1 MKKPMKKR
9 FKDMTKKEKARFIC
23 GKLSLVFTLLAVI
36 LMIFVVCYSSIV
48 TPKTAS
54 ASTFDTASFFQDLE
68 VSAQRNPDFAE
79 FYPFSLTDSY
89 HTLFNGVPE
98 RFVGKV
104 TKGSNEASTSSTY
117 DFKTSTVNYQYTNG
131 TSNKNYYFKGLTLEN
146 PFSRENIPYLYFS
159 PNYSSTITNSGT
171 GADWLLLLDTLA
183 DGSKVFRF
191 IAVYATYG
199 GTSSAR
205 ENSAVWYQTS
215 WTVEDS
221 FVPFVDGTGT
231 DLSWFNVTGK
241 QIATP
246 SSFTSYCSANSYT
259 YDFFDCYE
267 TTSSLYSLVAL
278 FPDKNVVKRDYY
290 GIFRIDTRYRF
301 FDVTYADPDSN
312 YYNSHFAT
320 LKQAFSDR
328 YTANVSFAEKI
339 FDATKSK
346 YNQLYHEF
354 SNLKSRYESLEYSS
368 RSIRKQLIDLQEN
381 VEDLTAQLQSKTADY
396 DTVKA
401 QYDSLTTQYNEV
413 SSSRDSYKAK
423 FEAEN
428 ANYNQLY
435 GQYEDLEANRDLIS
449 AEYDDLQDTYSA
461 LVTSNQE
468 LKSAKAALD
477 KSYADLQAAYNTLTD
492 ESRQD
497 YSEAYNRG
505 YDAGVSDT
513 KAMNNV
519 LTVAPNAVI
528 TIWNG
533 VVAPVLRYDVFGI
546 SVGSLVAGMV
556 ALGGAFF
563 VITRFL

>member
-9 FKDMTKKEKARFIC
+9 FKDMTNKEKARFIC

-98 RFVGKV
+98 RLVGKV
-104 TKGSNEASTSSTY
+104 TKGSNEASTSNTY

-159 PNYSSTITNSGT
+159 PNYSSTMTNSGT

-246 SSFTSYCSANSYT
+246 SSFTSYCSANHYT

-301 FDVTYADPDSN
+301 FDVTYADSDSN

-339 FDATKSK
+339 FDATEKKYDRLYDQYDDLKERYNGLVDASK
-346 YNQLYHEF
+346 KFRFQ
-354 SNLKSRYESLEYSS
+354 
-368 RSIRKQLIDLQEN
+368 IADLQSD
-381 VEDLTAQLQSKTADY
+381 VEDLTTQLQAKTA
-396 DTVKA
+396 A
-401 QYDSLTTQYNEV
+401 YDSLMTQFNEV
-413 SSSRDSYKAK
+413 SDFRDLYKGRYEELDA
-423 FEAEN
+423 A
-428 ANYNQLY
+428 YTRLS
-435 GQYEDLEANRDLIS
+435 GQYDDLEENRDLIS
-449 AEYDDLQDTYSA
+449 AEYDTLQDSYAA
-461 LVTSNQE
+461 LQAS
-468 LKSAKAALD
+468 KSSLD

-492 ESRQD
+492 ESKQA

-505 YDAGVSDT
+505 YNAGVDDT
-513 KAMNNV
+513 KGMNHI
-519 LTVAPNAVI
+519 LTVVPDSVL

-533 VVAPVLRYDVFGI
+533 VVAPVLRYDVLGI
-546 SVGSLVAGMV
+546 SIGSLVSGMV
-556 ALGGAFF
+556 ALGGLFF
-563 VITRFL
+563 VLTRFL